1 VVPPC
6 WHHSGSHAQT
16 SHGSRTKPCSTDSD
30 RATKEPHLSTL
41 ETAIAIA
48 AKAHAGQTDKGGEAY
63 ILHPLRV
70 MLRVSGYSARIAAVL
85 HDVVEDTPWTL
96 DALRDAGFGDVVI
109 TAIDLL
115 TRREGEDYFDFVR
128 RAARDPIARA
138 VKRADLEENSDLSR
152 LGVVTDRD
160 RERMERY
167 RTAIAILDAEPV
179 V

>member
-1 VVPPC
+1 
-6 WHHSGSHAQT
+6 
-16 SHGSRTKPCSTDSD
+16 
-30 RATKEPHLSTL
+30 
-41 ETAIAIA
+41 
-48 AKAHAGQTDKGGEAY
+48 
-63 ILHPLRV
+63 